1 MVPSGC
7 CITNVITDLLCC
19 MFIRELTS
27 VMGAVAYVCC
37 VLLVLFATVSVHR
50 VSHFINAT
58 MMTIALPSAM
68 IVMFRGRNTAAA
80 AAADNDKK
88 TQ

>member
-1 MVPSGC
+1 
-7 CITNVITDLLCC
+7 
-19 MFIRELTS
+19 MFYVVRELTS

>member
-1 MVPSGC
+1 MIFDTAAACSYDEHLWFVCS
-7 CITNVITDLLCC
+7 
-19 MFIRELTS
+19 ELTS

-37 VLLVLFATVSVHR
+37 VLLVLFASVSVHR

-68 IVMFRGRNTAAA
+68 IVMFRGRSIVTS
-80 AAADNDKK
+80 AADADKK

>member
-1 MVPSGC
+1 M
-7 CITNVITDLLCC
+7 
-19 MFIRELTS
+19 
-27 VMGAVAYVCC
+27 MGAVAYVCC